1 MVALTEADAGKTVD
15 LAVGKTVDIH
25 LRENA
30 TAGYRWA
37 VKSIDRSVCEIVADE
52 RIAPE
57 KAIPGAPG
65 EHRWRLRAGRKGE
78 SSLELV
84 YSRPWESQAA
94 PTRVFKLQLRVS
106 AKD

>member
-1 MVALTEADAGKTVD
+1 MAALTEADAGKTVD
-15 LAVGKTVDIH
+15 LTVGKTVDIQ
-25 LRENA
+25 LAENA

-57 KAIPGAPG
+57 KAVPGAPG
-65 EHRWRLRAGRKGE
+65 EHHWRLQASRKGE
-78 SSLELV
+78 TLLELV

-94 PTRVFKLQLRVS
+94 PTRVFKLKLRVG